1 VAEPNWLDDREQ
13 RVWRSF
19 YAMRRVLDRA
29 IDRQL
34 VEAGLSSADYD
45 LLVPLSEAPA
55 HELRARDL
63 GKRVGWDRSRL
74 SHQLR
79 RMEQRGQIRRHD
91 CEDDARG
98 TMIALTGEGLRAV
111 KAAAPG
117 HVDVVRRYFVDL
129 LSPAECEL
137 LTALAAKVLAA
148 ADITLD

>member
-19 YAMRRVLDRA
+19 YAMRRALDRA

-34 VEAGLSSADYD
+34 LEAGLSSADYD

-63 GKRVGWDRSRL
+63 GKRVDWDRSRL

-79 RMEQRGQIRRHD
+79 RMEQRGLISRHD

-98 TMIALTGEGLRAV
+98 TMITLADEGLRAV
-111 KAAAPG
+111 TAAAPG

-129 LSPAECEL
+129 LSPTEGEL
-137 LTALAAKVLAA
+137 LTALATKVLAA
-148 ADITLD
+148 AGITPD